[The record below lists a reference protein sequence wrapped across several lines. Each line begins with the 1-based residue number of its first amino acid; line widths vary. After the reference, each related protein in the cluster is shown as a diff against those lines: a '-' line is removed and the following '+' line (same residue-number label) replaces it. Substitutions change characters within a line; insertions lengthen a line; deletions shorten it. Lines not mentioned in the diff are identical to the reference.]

1 MLVVEAREI
10 GRGRLL
16 VVEPD
21 VLDRGRVGAA
31 MFVQG
36 IYLKLRHFHQNQQR
50 SLRKYWINKCRSAP
64 VRD

>member
-10 GRGRLL
+10 GCGRLL

-31 MFVQG
+31 MSVQA
-36 IYLKLRHFHQNQQR
+36 I
-50 SLRKYWINKCRSAP
+50 
-64 VRD
+64 